1 MKRKVAVVTGSRSEF
16 GILYWVIKELES
28 CNDIECQLIVTGS
41 HLAPSQG
48 YTISQI
54 YDCGFKVK
62 ATVPMLLDGDS
73 DEAIGYSIGMGVMGM
88 TTELKRLSP
97 DIVLILGDRFEIFS
111 VATAAMAL
119 QIPIAHI
126 GGGETDWASCIDG
139 NIRNAIT
146 KMANIHFVSTQ
157 QYVNRIIKMGEE
169 SWRVFKT
176 GMPSLDNIKDDLLSK
191 DELQE
196 NLNVKF
202 EGNIFLVTYLPVGL
216 RIEESIE
223 ELKEL
228 LKALEGFNKDT
239 IIFTLSNADAGG
251 RKVNQCIKEFCK
263 NNNNSYYF
271 PTLGKKRYLSM
282 LNICNIVIGNSS
294 SGIIETPSF
303 KRATINVGIR
313 QNGRIHPNNVIDVIG
328 DKHEII
334 KAINS
339 ALYDEGFKIALQNV
353 KNPFGDGNASKR
365 IVEVLKNIQINR
377 NLVEKKLV

>member
-1 MKRKVAVVTGSRSEF
+1 MKRKIAVVTGSRSEF
-16 GILYWVIKELES
+16 GILYWVIKELEK
-28 CNDIECQLIVTGS
+28 CKDIECQLIVTGS

-48 YTISQI
+48 YTINQI
-54 YDCGFKVK
+54 YNCGFEVNG
-62 ATVPMLLDGDS
+62 TVPMLLDGDS
-73 DEAIGYSIGMGVMGM
+73 DESIGYSIGIGIMGM
-88 TTELKRLSP
+88 TKELKRLNP

-126 GGGETDWASCIDG
+126 GGGETDWANCIDG

-157 QYVNRIIKMGEE
+157 QYVDRIIKMGEE
-169 SWRVFKT
+169 SWRVFQT

-191 DELQE
+191 DELEE
-196 NLNVKF
+196 NLDVKF

-223 ELKEL
+223 ELKKL
-228 LKALEGFNKDT
+228 LKALGEFNKDT

-251 RKVNQCIKEFCK
+251 RKVNQYIKEFCK
-263 NNNNSYYF
+263 NNNNAHYF
-271 PTLGKKRYLSM
+271 PSLGKKRYLSM
-282 LNICNIVIGNSS
+282 LNTCNIVIGNSS

-303 KRATINVGIR
+303 KKATINVGIR

-334 KAINS
+334 KAINR
-339 ALYDEGFKIALQNV
+339 ALYDEGFKIELENV

-365 IVEVLKNIQINR
+365 IVKILKNIEINKS
-377 NLVEKKLV
+377 LIEKKLV

>member
-1 MKRKVAVVTGSRSEF
+1 MKRKIAVVTGSRSEF
-16 GILYWVIKELES
+16 GILYWVIKELEN
-28 CNDIECQLIVTGS
+28 CKDIECQLIVTGS

-48 YTISQI
+48 YTINQI
-54 YDCGFKVK
+54 YDCGFKVNG
-62 ATVPMLLDGDS
+62 TVPMLLDGDS
-73 DEAIGYSIGMGVMGM
+73 DETIGYSIGMGVMGM

-126 GGGETDWASCIDG
+126 GGGETDWANCIDG

-146 KMANIHFVSTQ
+146 KMASIHFVSTQ
-157 QYVNRIIKMGEE
+157 QYADRIIKMGEE
-169 SWRVFKT
+169 PWRVFKT
-176 GMPSLDNIKDDLLSK
+176 GMPSLDNIKTDLMSK

-196 NLNVKF
+196 NLNVNF

-228 LKALEGFNKDT
+228 LKALEEFNKDT

-251 RKVNQCIKEFCK
+251 RKVNQYIKEFCK
-263 NNNNSYYF
+263 DKNNAHYF
-271 PTLGKKRYLSM
+271 PSLGKKRYLSM
-282 LNICNIVIGNSS
+282 LNICNIVMGNSS

-303 KRATINVGIR
+303 KRTTINIGIR
-313 QNGRIHPNNVIDVIG
+313 QDGRIHPSNVIDVIG

-334 KAINS
+334 KAINT
-339 ALYDEGFKIALQNV
+339 ALYDEEFKLRFQNV
-353 KNPFGDGNASKR
+353 ENPFGDGNASKK
-365 IVEVLKNIQINR
+365 IVDVLKSIEINK

>member
-1 MKRKVAVVTGSRSEF
+1 MKRKIAVVTGSRSEF
-16 GILYWVIKELES
+16 GILYWVIKELEK
-28 CNDIECQLIVTGS
+28 CKDIECQLIVTGS

-48 YTISQI
+48 YTINQI
-54 YDCGFKVK
+54 YNCGFEVNG
-62 ATVPMLLDGDS
+62 TVPMLLDGDS
-73 DEAIGYSIGMGVMGM
+73 DESIGYSIGIGIMGM
-88 TTELKRLSP
+88 TKELKRLNP

-126 GGGETDWASCIDG
+126 GGGETDWANCIDG

-157 QYVNRIIKMGEE
+157 QYVDRIIKMGEE
-169 SWRVFKT
+169 SWRVFQT

-191 DELQE
+191 DELEE
-196 NLNVKF
+196 NLDVKF

-223 ELKEL
+223 ELKKL
-228 LKALEGFNKDT
+228 LKALGEFNKDT

-251 RKVNQCIKEFCK
+251 RKVNQYIKEFCK
-263 NNNNSYYF
+263 NNNNAHYF
-271 PTLGKKRYLSM
+271 PSLGKKRYLSM
-282 LNICNIVIGNSS
+282 LNTCNIVIGNSS

-303 KRATINVGIR
+303 KKATINVGIR
-313 QNGRIHPNNVIDVIG
+313 QNGRIHPNNVVDVIG

-334 KAINS
+334 KAINR
-339 ALYDEGFKIALQNV
+339 ALYDEGFKIELENV

-365 IVEVLKNIQINR
+365 IVKILKNIEINKS
-377 NLVEKKLV
+377 LIEKKLV

>member
-1 MKRKVAVVTGSRSEF
+1 MKRKIAVVTGSRSEF
-16 GILYWVIKELES
+16 GILYWVIKELEK
-28 CNDIECQLIVTGS
+28 CKDIECQLIVTGS

-48 YTISQI
+48 YTINQI
-54 YDCGFKVK
+54 YNCGFEVNG
-62 ATVPMLLDGDS
+62 TVPMLLDGDS
-73 DEAIGYSIGMGVMGM
+73 DESIGYSIGIGIMGM
-88 TTELKRLSP
+88 TKELKRLNP

-126 GGGETDWASCIDG
+126 GGGETDWANCIDG

-157 QYVNRIIKMGEE
+157 QYVDRIIKMGEE
-169 SWRVFKT
+169 SWRVFQT

-191 DELQE
+191 DELEE
-196 NLNVKF
+196 NLDVKF

-223 ELKEL
+223 ELKKL
-228 LKALEGFNKDT
+228 LKALGEFNKDT

-251 RKVNQCIKEFCK
+251 RKVNQYIKEFCK
-263 NNNNSYYF
+263 NNNNAHYF
-271 PTLGKKRYLSM
+271 PSLGKKRYLSM
-282 LNICNIVIGNSS
+282 LNTCNIVIGNSS

-303 KRATINVGIR
+303 KKATINVGIR

-334 KAINS
+334 KAINR
-339 ALYDEGFKIALQNV
+339 ALYDEGFKIELENV

-365 IVEVLKNIQINR
+365 IVKILKNIEINKS
-377 NLVEKKLV
+377 LIEKN

>member
-1 MKRKVAVVTGSRSEF
+1 MKRKIAVVTGSRSEF
-16 GILYWVIKELES
+16 GILYWVIKEFEK
-28 CNDIECQLIVTGS
+28 CKDIECQLIVTGS

-48 YTISQI
+48 YTINQI
-54 YDCGFKVK
+54 YNCGFEVNG
-62 ATVPMLLDGDS
+62 TVPMLLDGDS
-73 DEAIGYSIGMGVMGM
+73 DESIGYSIGIGIMGM
-88 TTELKRLSP
+88 TKELKRLNP

-126 GGGETDWASCIDG
+126 GGGETDWANCIDG

-157 QYVNRIIKMGEE
+157 QYVDRIIKMGEE
-169 SWRVFKT
+169 PWRVFQT

-191 DELQE
+191 DELEE
-196 NLNVKF
+196 NLDVKF

-223 ELKEL
+223 ELKKL
-228 LKALEGFNKDT
+228 LKALGEFNKDT

-251 RKVNQCIKEFCK
+251 RKVNQYIKEFCK
-263 NNNNSYYF
+263 NNNNAHYF
-271 PTLGKKRYLSM
+271 PSLGKKRYLSM
-282 LNICNIVIGNSS
+282 LNTCNIVIGNSS

-303 KRATINVGIR
+303 KKATINVGIR

-334 KAINS
+334 KAINR
-339 ALYDEGFKIALQNV
+339 ALYDEGFKIELENV

-365 IVEVLKNIQINR
+365 IVKILKNMEINKS
-377 NLVEKKLV
+377 LIEKKLV